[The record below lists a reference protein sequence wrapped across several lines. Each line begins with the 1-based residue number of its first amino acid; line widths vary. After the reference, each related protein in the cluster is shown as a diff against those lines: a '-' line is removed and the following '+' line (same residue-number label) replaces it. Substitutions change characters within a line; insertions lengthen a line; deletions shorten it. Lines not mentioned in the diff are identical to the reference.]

1 MYGGASALLPYG
13 SQNASRMR
21 SASTSKLDVFSP
33 RSQITMQPVP
43 SPSRLNDQEILSAS
57 ARRILDS
64 LDKYCSPVSFSNR
77 NPKWFW
83 TASSNRSNFLTQVAD
98 AKRIPVNES
107 SRKSVENTSQP
118 LSRGVKRKLPTL
130 SQMLPSTSELLRI
143 KRTEKI
149 QDSVSS
155 AKQTVSTVPES
166 SIAAEDSD
174 TSSDSAELDYSVL
187 SQ

>member
-1 MYGGASALLPYG
+1 MFYY
-13 SQNASRMR
+13 R
-21 SASTSKLDVFSP
+21 VIF
-33 RSQITMQPVP
+33 
-43 SPSRLNDQEILSAS
+43 LS
-57 ARRILDS
+57 
-64 LDKYCSPVSFSNR
+64 
-77 NPKWFW
+77 
-83 TASSNRSNFLTQVAD
+83 QVAD

-107 SRKSVENTSQP
+107 SRKSTENTP
-118 LSRGVKRKLPTL
+118 LSLNRGVKRKLPTL
-130 SQMLPSTSELLRI
+130 NQMLPSTSELLRI

-174 TSSDSAELDYSVL
+174 SSSDSAELDYSVL